1 LRAGAIYAANGA
13 AVEIYSSEFNTNS
26 VADWANTSWGG
37 AIFVYNAVLKIYAST
52 FNRNLAPYAGG
63 AIMIY
68 KSVVEDHDSIF
79 ISNEG
84 AIYLYGSLEA
94 FNCTFQGNIDVDYAG
109 GGGGGAVDV
118 GDGEGWDRINA
129 AFTGC
134 LFLGNDGTKGHNDIA
149 RESGEGS
156 FPPKFNSSVTFACA
170 DGEIGIPVQM
180 QGAEITVIPPKELQC
195 AAGKACLCQN
205 GGTASGMHFV
215 VSY

>member
-1 LRAGAIYAANGA
+1 
-13 AVEIYSSEFNTNS
+13 
-26 VADWANTSWGG
+26 
-37 AIFVYNAVLKIYAST
+37 
-52 FNRNLAPYAGG
+52 
-63 AIMIY
+63 MIN
-68 KSVVEDHDSIF
+68 KAVVEVHDSIF

-84 AIYLYGSLEA
+84 AISLYGSLEA

-129 AFTGC
+129 TFTGC
-134 LFLGNDGTKGHNDIA
+134 LFLGNDGTKGHNDIT
-149 RESGEGS
+149 RESGQGS

-195 AAGKACLCQN
+195 TKMYYCPN
-205 GGTASGMHFV
+205 GGTQGCVPCDFTGCKGIKNQTECNNVFPGGCPKRLHWD
-215 VSY
+215 